1 MSICSFDFFLRAAP
15 AASVSGRSSPKST
28 ELPDGSD
35 GAANIR
41 LAASGG
47 GAAAHDFFAAAG
59 SMRKAEAMSRAQAAV
74 AKERILGRVSE
85 WAGGALSSDLSR

>member
-1 MSICSFDFFLRAAP
+1 MGA
-15 AASVSGRSSPKST
+15 
-28 ELPDGSD
+28 

-74 AKERILGRVSE
+74 AKERILGR
-85 WAGGALSSDLSR
+85 L